1 MNSIP
6 FLLYPL
12 KLLNSLY
19 YKKHKSHQLKY
30 VGVYY
35 KPLLFMFLVLLGFWF
50 LVNMK
55 LNLNADIKSLR
66 Q

>member
-12 KLLNSLY
+12 KLCWWHFEL
-19 YKKHKSHQLKY
+19 QLKY